1 MSHIR
6 LFAPLLIGTL
16 VAVSAMPA
24 DAQRRRDRDRDRDDE
39 VSRLDTTLALS
50 RGGTVE
56 LEGAEGEMI
65 VTASTGDQV
74 RIRATSE
81 RGELRVDATSSRIHV
96 QSVAMGWGDVRY
108 EVSVPTG
115 THLVLSGQSA
125 DIQVRGTGGRVEAQ
139 TQNGDI
145 EISGAME
152 VQVNALNGDVDLQN
166 VEGVRV
172 NLVSGDV
179 RIDNVRGSVEAQTVS
194 GDIGVRNASS
204 REVRAQTT
212 SGNVFF
218 DGTIDAGGR
227 YELGSH
233 SGNVIVRVPADV
245 SAAVSLQTYNGAIE
259 SDFPITLEGGATM
272 GGQPRSFDF
281 RIGNGGARITAQS
294 FSGTIH
300 LQRAGTQNRQE
311 D

>member
-1 MSHIR
+1 MSHSR
-6 LFAPLLIGTL
+6 LVAPLLIGAL
-16 VAVSAMPA
+16 VAVSALPA
-24 DAQRRRDRDRDRDDE
+24 DAQRRRDRDRDDV

-74 RIRATSE
+74 RIRARSE
-81 RGELRVDATSSRIHV
+81 RGEIRVDATSSRIHV

-115 THLVLSGQSA
+115 THLVLSGQST
-125 DIQVRGTGGRVEAQ
+125 DIQVRGTSGRVEAQ

-145 EISGAME
+145 EITGAME
-152 VQVNALNGDVDLQN
+152 VQVNALNGDVELQN
-166 VEGVRV
+166 VERVRV

-179 RIDNVRGSVEAQTVS
+179 RIDSVRGSVEAQTVS
-194 GDIGVRNASS
+194 GDIEVRNASS

-218 DGTIDAGGR
+218 DGTIDSGGR

-233 SGNVIVRVPADV
+233 SGNVIVRVPGDV
-245 SAAVSLQTYNGAIE
+245 SAAVSLQTYSGTIE
-259 SDFPITLEGGATM
+259 SDFPITLTGGAVM
-272 GGQPRSFDF
+272 GGHPRSFDF
-281 RIGNGGARITAQS
+281 RIGNGSARIMAQS
-294 FSGTIH
+294 FSGTVH
-300 LQRAGTQNRQE
+300 LQRTGTQNRQE

>member
-6 LFAPLLIGTL
+6 LVAPLLICAL
-16 VAVSAMPA
+16 VAVSALPA

-39 VSRLDTTLALS
+39 VSRLDTTLTLS
-50 RGGTVE
+50 RGGTVQ
-56 LEGAEGEMI
+56 LEGAEGEMV
-65 VTASTGDQV
+65 VTASTGDRV
-74 RIRATSE
+74 RIRASSE
-81 RGELRVDATSSRIHV
+81 RGEIRVDATSSRIHV

-108 EVSVPTG
+108 DVSVPTG

-125 DIQVRGTGGRVEAQ
+125 DIQVRGTGGRIEAQ

-145 EISGAME
+145 EITGAMQVE
-152 VQVNALNGDVDLQN
+152 VNALNGDVDLQN
-166 VEGVRV
+166 VERVRV

-179 RIDNVRGSVEAQTVS
+179 RIDSVRGSVEAQTVS
-194 GDIGVRNASS
+194 GDIELRNASS

-218 DGTIDAGGR
+218 DGTIDSGGR

-245 SAAVSLQTYNGAIE
+245 SAAVSLQTYSGSIE
-259 SDFPITLEGGATM
+259 SDFPITLTGGAVM
-272 GGQPRSFDF
+272 GGHPRSFDF
-281 RIGNGGARITAQS
+281 RIGSGSARITAQS